1 MNLRKKMFT
10 AFFLFIIFPLFI
22 IGTIA
27 YVLIQNII
35 ERNFNDQ
42 AELTI
47 KAVGSNVSF
56 IFKEANT
63 YSEYWRFKDLVNTMY
78 DLSWAD
84 ANESIQTERLINATF
99 LSFSPV
105 HQVTLI
111 NLVGHTVT
119 ASKGPAA
126 EVLTVYFADLQQHP
140 ILAEVLRLN
149 GVPKWIG
156 PYEYPE
162 IVGSNMMYKN
172 IRMMRDP
179 DSMNIR
185 GFLLQSL
192 NLNELDNIFR
202 LFLHNQPAESR
213 FMIFN
218 KEGIILHDSG
228 QELAGTSLF
237 DYVPNEDFRLD
248 EELSSKKTVFRDI
261 ESMIT
266 VYKFD
271 LDREGISDWNL
282 VYIMPWAHISEKTMS
297 TLKNVAVIIALCI
310 ISALLFN
317 ILFVN
322 RYIRFIIHFV
332 SMMRHVELG
341 NLNIRVPVRGKD
353 ETSVLAR
360 GFNSLVHRIATLL
373 EEVKTEQQ
381 RKNKAELMLLEAQ
394 IKPHFIFN
402 TLESIN
408 ALAIQNEGKK
418 VSQFVYRLGS
428 MLRMFE
434 HKEEIP
440 LALEMDYLHN
450 YLEIQSYRFE
460 NLFTYNIDLPDSLKK
475 YYILK
480 LTLQPLVENSIQ
492 HGFEGIESGGV
503 ITIKVE
509 EYENRL
515 ILWIHDNGS
524 GIPEHVLARLQYKTS
539 QMNLPRKTASG
550 ERLGLGITNVADRL
564 RIHYG
569 IEYGIMICSD
579 STGTTI
585 KCAIPKYIPSGDEVG
600 LESVAR

>member
-126 EVLTVYFADLQQHP
+126 EVLPVYFADLQQHP

-248 EELSSKKTVFRDI
+248 EELSSKKAFFNDI

>member
-10 AFFLFIIFPLFI
+10 AFFLFIIFPLVI
-22 IGTIA
+22 IGAIA
-27 YVLIQNII
+27 YALMQNII

-63 YSEYWRFKDLVNTMY
+63 YSEYWRFKDHVNHMFDLTWY
-78 DLSWAD
+78 DAENKITIGKLLNS
-84 ANESIQTERLINATF
+84 TF

-105 HQVTLI
+105 YQVTLI
-111 NLVGHTVT
+111 NLEGGTVR
-119 ASKGPAA
+119 ASKGPATSS
-126 EVLTVYFADLQQHP
+126 LPISFADLQRHP
-140 ILAEVLRLN
+140 IFADVQKLN
-149 GVPKWIG
+149 GVPQWIG

-162 IVGSNMMYKN
+162 ITGSTEMYAN

-179 DSMNIR
+179 DSMNVK
-185 GFLLQSL
+185 GYLLQNL
-192 NLNELDNIFR
+192 NLSELDNIFR

-218 KEGIILHDSG
+218 QEGMILHDSG
-228 QELAGTSLF
+228 QELAGSSLF
-237 DYVPNEDFRLD
+237 DHVPNENLRLN
-248 EELSSKKTVFRDI
+248 EGFASKKTNFNGT
-261 ESMIT
+261 ESMMTI
-266 VYKFD
+266 YKFD
-271 LDREGISDWNL
+271 LGLEGIPDWHL
-282 VYIMPWAHISEKTMS
+282 VYITPWAHISEKTMS
-297 TLKNVAVIIALCI
+297 VLKTVAVIIALCI

-317 ILFVN
+317 VFFVN

-332 SMMRHVELG
+332 SMMKHVELG
-341 NLNIRVPVRGKD
+341 NLNIRVPVKGKD
-353 ETSVLAR
+353 ETTVLAR

-373 EEVKTEQQ
+373 DEVKTEQQ

-418 VSQFVYRLGS
+418 VSQLVYRLGS

-434 HKEEIP
+434 HQEEIP
-440 LALEMDYLHN
+440 LAMEMDYLRN

-460 NLFTYNIDLPDSLKK
+460 NLFTYEIDLPDALKK
-475 YYILK
+475 YFILK

-503 ITIKVE
+503 ISIKVE
-509 EYENRL
+509 EHKEQL
-515 ILWIHDNGS
+515 ILWIQDNGC
-524 GIPEHVLARLQYKTS
+524 GIPEHVLRRLQYKTS
-539 QMNLPRKTASG
+539 QMNLRRKTVNG

-569 IEYGIMICSD
+569 PEYGIMICSD
-579 STGTTI
+579 QTGTTI
-585 KCAIPKYIPSGDEVG
+585 KCAIPKYIPPGDEVG